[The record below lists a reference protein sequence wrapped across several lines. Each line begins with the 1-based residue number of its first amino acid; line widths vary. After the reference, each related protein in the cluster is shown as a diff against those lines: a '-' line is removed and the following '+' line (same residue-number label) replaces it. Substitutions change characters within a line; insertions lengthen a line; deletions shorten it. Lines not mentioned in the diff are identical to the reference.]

1 MLTFNFRCHRIASS
15 KMIRMLLP
23 AAGYPLLV
31 RGSTAKSTM
40 PENWRET
47 LFVWDGIFSVD
58 KPPKEG
64 DPSPLKWS
72 GTWVG
77 VDNADA
83 TKIEAPKRGAF
94 DAQVESDMTFEVEG
108 TAASAGK
115 RDSDGFKAS
124 LTEGPGWD
132 LQDDG
137 ADSKSK
143 HSDTVHELLL
153 QQLRWLGSPDKTVN
167 LVFARGNNNFAPFIS
182 VGWMRPGNR
191 ITLGRRY
198 LEEKDARAKW
208 DLEDLKSAVLKE
220 ICKDTDGR
228 DVITPPWQ
236 CSVMHVDDQT
246 GKRRKVEK
254 DKAADAKEENAEN

>member
-1 MLTFNFRCHRIASS
+1 
-15 KMIRMLLP
+15 
-23 AAGYPLLV
+23 
-31 RGSTAKSTM
+31 M

-47 LFVWDGIFSVD
+47 LFVWDGIFSV
-58 KPPKEG
+58 KEPPKEG
-64 DPSPLKWS
+64 DPSPVKWS

-77 VDNADA
+77 TDSADA

-108 TAASAGK
+108 TAESAGDK
-115 RDSDGFKAS
+115 VGGFTSS

-137 ADSKSK
+137 SDSKSK
-143 HSDTVHELLL
+143 HRDSVHELLL

-167 LVFARGNNNFAPFIS
+167 LVFARGSNNFAPFIS

-198 LEEKDARAKW
+198 LDEEDARVKW
-208 DLEDLKSAVLKE
+208 DLEDLRKAVLEE
-220 ICKDTDGR
+220 ICADTGGR
-228 DVITPPWQ
+228 NVVTPPWQ

-246 GKRRKVEK
+246 GKRRKMEEKKGPEVEE
-254 DKAADAKEENAEN
+254 AGEAEVANEANAEE